1 MRPTYQNRLKNFC
14 LHWDIWQR
22 NEGYKSANI
31 LNSKQNFGLVL
42 FFDHNINSLFTQS
55 SLREVPQLLLAY
67 APQPSFDDMGWFA
80 LAYARVYESNKTE
93 KDFLRVSEDIFE
105 WIWNNGWD
113 EKGKLP

>member
-1 MRPTYQNRLKNFC
+1 MSQLF
-14 LHWDIWQR
+14 
-22 NEGYKSANI
+22 
-31 LNSKQNFGLVL
+31 KQQTQFSIVL
-42 FFDHNINSLFTQS
+42 SFDHNINSLFTQS